1 MSDIRVNNITNRGGN
16 GGPVIAGI
24 TTVSSNTFMVVP
36 SGTTEARSAGSGRGV
51 ITSGSTPSSM
61 IADMEYVNIASTGD
75 AQDFGD
81 LQVATHFPSSS
92 ASSTRGLN
100 VGGFSPTG
108 GVNYNNL
115 IEYITISSQGGSFDF
130 GDLRT
135 MHYAGTGFSNE
146 TRGLHAGGQRAS
158 STYNTFAEYITITTN
173 GVGSALIEFCTIATL
188 GDFTK
193 FGEMSV
199 IKHMSDGGFS
209 SNTRGIFA
217 GGYSP
222 TLTALQ
228 NSMESV
234 EIATLGN
241 GVDFGDLNNT
251 TQQLSSTS
259 NKILVECFVVTGGQ
273 ADGFI
278 AFKTFR
284 DSTAIG
290 IGTAGTGNQINASSS
305 TAFGNAST
313 HQFGVK
319 PAAWNFLDSPSST
332 SSLTYKV
339 QWASTYL
346 SRTMYINR
354 SYTTAD
360 SSYVAITISTIT
372 VKEVAA

>member
-146 TRGLHAGGQRAS
+146 TSGLHAGGQRAS
-158 STYNTFAEYITITTN
+158 STYNTFAEYITIATKGRTSFFGGLTASSNQNQLASFSSPTRGVCSN

-259 NKILVECFVVTGGQ
+259 NKIRGIISGGETPSTINVIDFVM
-273 ADGFI
+273 I
-278 AFKTFR
+278 
-284 DSTAIG
+284 STR
-290 IGTAGTGNQINASSS
+290 
-305 TAFGNAST
+305 GNAFD
-313 HQFGVK
+313 FGD
-319 PAAWNFLDSPSST
+319 L
-332 SSLTYKV
+332 
-339 QWASTYL
+339 
-346 SRTMYINR
+346 
-354 SYTTAD
+354 TTARRAHTSFSD
-360 SSYVAITISTIT
+360 AHGGIQ
-372 VKEVAA
+372 